1 MRIAVCLLTISLIG
15 SASLTWADGEGDN
28 HPENVRR
35 VPKLGIEVSAQN
47 RMDLRA
53 GLEELN
59 EQIEALRRK
68 KDPRIQALLPDVII
82 FARAVDEA
90 LTYQEF
96 FREVEIQIA
105 KQHLERGLERA
116 KLLAAGQ
123 APWTSQ
129 TGLVVRGYVSKLDG
143 SVQPYGLV
151 IPENYKP
158 DQIEP
163 RRLDIWFHGRGETLS
178 ENNFLD
184 QRLKQKGYYA
194 PQDAIVL
201 HPYGR
206 YSNAFK
212 FAGEVDVLEALEA
225 VKQHYPIDEDRI
237 SVRGFSMGGAACWQ
251 FAVHYAGD
259 WFAANPGAGFAET
272 PEFLRFFQ
280 KEELHPAWWEKK
292 LWHLYDCTDWSR
304 NLAHC
309 PTIAYSGE
317 NDIQKQA
324 ADIMAQSLKQAGMQ
338 LTHIIGPKMGH
349 RIDPGSAKEI
359 ESRMADLARVGRR
372 RVPESIKFVT
382 YTLKYNRLK
391 WLKITGIKEHWERS
405 SVEAHVLPG
414 SKLNVN
420 TENVTG
426 LEIELQP
433 GDSPFD
439 VTHAVAIRIDGKTLK
454 GPHPLT
460 DRSFKVS
467 LVQDDNGWRIGTF
480 PGDQLR
486 KRHNLQGPIDDA
498 MMESFV
504 FVKPTGTSANPKVGE
519 WVDQELIRAVEHW
532 RRHFRGHARVK
543 NDTDITPEDIKN
555 SNLILWGD
563 PQSNQV
569 MKKIAD
575 KLPIAWNADSITVG
589 EKTYPATE
597 HALIA
602 IYPNP
607 LNPQRY
613 VVLNSSFT
621 YRDFAYLNNARQVP
635 MLPDWAVVDLK
646 TPPGSVWPG
655 KVVEA
660 GFFDEAWQLKPQKS
674 E

>member
-1 MRIAVCLLTISLIG
+1 MRISIGLLMIGLIG
-15 SASLTWADGEGDN
+15 GTSVAWADGEGDN

-35 VPKLGIEVSAQN
+35 IPQLGIEISPQN
-47 RMDLRA
+47 LKVLRA

-59 EQIEALRRK
+59 QQIESLERK
-68 KDPRIQALLPDVII
+68 KDPRVQELLPDVMI

-96 FREVEIQIA
+96 FREVEIQVA
-105 KQHLERGLERA
+105 KQHLERGLKRA
-116 KLLAAGQ
+116 KDLAAGE
-123 APWTSQ
+123 APWTQ
-129 TGLVVRGYVSKLDG
+129 ETGLVVRGYVSKLDG
-143 SVQPYGLV
+143 SVQPYGLIV
-151 IPENYKP
+151 PGNDKP
-158 DQIEP
+158 DQITP
-163 RRLDIWFHGRGETLS
+163 RRLDIRFHGRGETLS

-194 PQDAIVL
+194 PKDAIVL

-212 FAGEVDVLEALEA
+212 FAGEVDVLEALAA
-225 VKQHYPIDEDRI
+225 VKRHYPIDEDRI

-272 PEFLRFFQ
+272 PEFLKFFQ
-280 KEELHPAWWEKK
+280 KEELHPTWWEKK
-292 LWHLYDCTDWSR
+292 LWHLYDCTDWCR
-304 NLAHC
+304 NLAQC

-317 NDIQKQA
+317 NDTQKQA
-324 ADIMAQSLKQAGMQ
+324 ADIMAGALQRERMQ

-349 RIDPGSAKEI
+349 RIDPGSVKVI
-359 ESRMADLARVGRR
+359 ESRMADLSRAGRR
-372 RVPESIKFVT
+372 RVPDSLRFIT

-391 WLKITGIKEHWERS
+391 WLTVTGIKEHWEPS
-405 SVEAHVLPG
+405 SVQASIQSP
-414 SKLNVN
+414 SQMNIN
-420 TENVTG
+420 TKNVTG
-426 LEIELQP
+426 LELDFRP
-433 GDSPFD
+433 GEWPRAVGN
-439 VTHAVAIRIDGKTLK
+439 VTLVIDGQTLF
-454 GPHPLT
+454 GARPQT
-460 DRSFKVS
+460 DRSLNVS
-467 LVQDDNGWRIGTF
+467 LVRGDAGWEFGEF
-480 PGDQLR
+480 PEDQLR
-486 KRHNLQGPIDDA
+486 KRHDLQGPIDDA
-498 MMESFV
+498 MMDSFV
-504 FVKPTGTSANPKVGE
+504 FVKPTGTAAHPQVGT

-543 NDTDITPEDIKN
+543 NDTAITPEDIQN

-569 MKKIAD
+569 LKKIIG
-575 KLPIAWNADSITVG
+575 KLPIGWNGEAVTVG
-589 EKTYPATE
+589 DRQFSAKD

-607 LNPQRY
+607 LNPKRY

-621 YRDFAYLNNARQVP
+621 FRDYAYLNNARQVP

-646 TPPGSVWPG
+646 TPPGAVWPG
-655 KVVEA
+655 KIVEA
-660 GFFDEAWQLKPQKS
+660 GFFDETWQLKPAN
-674 E
+674 